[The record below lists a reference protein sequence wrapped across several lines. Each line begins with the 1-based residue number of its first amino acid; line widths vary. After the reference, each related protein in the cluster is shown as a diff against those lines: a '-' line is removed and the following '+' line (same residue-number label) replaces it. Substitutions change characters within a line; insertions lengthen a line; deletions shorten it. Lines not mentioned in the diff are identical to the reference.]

1 MTTIALTGGTGFIGR
16 HVIAALAESGPSLRL
31 LMRTPDALSGN
42 PKCHIVA
49 GSLEDRDALARLVE
63 HADMVIHCAGAI
75 SAPDR
80 SSFAAANVEGT
91 RNLAAAAAAAG
102 VRRFVHLSSI
112 AAREPALTAYAWSKA
127 ESEAALA
134 AELPAS
140 RHVTLR
146 PPAVYGPGDRAT
158 LPLLRQLLQPLVILP
173 VAADQRVSL
182 IFARDLAAAITA
194 VAAAPSC
201 PSGPYE
207 LSDGT
212 PGGYSWPD
220 LVNIAARHAGRNP
233 KTLFLPLPI
242 ARLAARGATLA
253 ARLSGF
259 RPILTVDKLPE
270 LYHRDWV
277 SHAEGLAAVTPWRPR
292 VTFAEGLATTLDWYI
307 GEGWLPRRD
316 RATTNPVGHGQHQE
330 GRR

>member
-1 MTTIALTGGTGFIGR
+1 MTTVAITGGSGFIGR
-16 HVIAALAESGPSLRL
+16 HVIAALSGSGQSLRL
-31 LMRTPDALSGN
+31 LMRN
-42 PKCHIVA
+42 PAQIA
-49 GSLEDRDALARLVE
+49 GSEDAEILRGSLSDRVALARLVE
-63 HADMVIHCAGAI
+63 GSDTVIHCAGAI

-80 SSFAAANVEGT
+80 SAFAAANIEGT

-112 AAREPALTAYAWSKA
+112 AAREPSITDYAWSKA

-140 RHVTLR
+140 LTVILR

-158 LPLLRQLLQPLVILP
+158 LPLLRQLLQPLVVLP

-182 IFARDLAAAITA
+182 IFARDLAAAVTA
-194 VAAAPSC
+194 VAAAPAC
-201 PSGPYE
+201 PSGPCE

-212 PGGYSWPD
+212 LGGYSWPD
-220 LVNIAARHAGRNP
+220 LVQEAARHSGCSPR
-233 KTLFLPLPI
+233 TVFLPLPL
-242 ARLAARGATLA
+242 ARLTAHVATLA
-253 ARLSGF
+253 ARLNGAP
-259 RPILTVDKLPE
+259 PILTVDKLPE

-277 SHAEGLAAVTPWRPR
+277 AHAEGLSAVTPWRPR
-292 VTFAEGLATTLDWYI
+292 VAFAEGLATTLDWYVR
-307 GEGWLPRRD
+307 EGWLPRID
-316 RATTNPVGHGQHQE
+316 RATRNPVGHGQHQG